1 MKNNIHE
8 DVVDAVRGNKM
19 ANVTK
24 ETNVGLPVSLAVIA
38 GILMI
43 ISGIVFLSMTWYHNT
58 FSGYPMMGMMG
69 GPWNNFMQGFTP
81 WILGISISSIICGGI
96 VLFSGTM
103 MSRNPENARLWGILI
118 LIMSSFG
125 ILSGMGF
132 LIGPILGIIA
142 GVVAI
147 TIKGNNTI
155 K

>member
-1 MKNNIHE
+1 
-8 DVVDAVRGNKM
+8 M

-24 ETNVGLPVSLAVIA
+24 ETNVGLPVALAVIA

-43 ISGIVFLSMTWYHNT
+43 IGGIVFLSMTWYHST

-69 GPWNNFMQGFTP
+69 GMWNNFMQGFTP
-81 WILGISISSIICGGI
+81 WILGLSISSIICGGI

-103 MSRNPENARLWGILI
+103 MSKNPDNVRFWGILI
-118 LIMSSFG
+118 LIMSSMG
-125 ILSGMGF
+125 IIFGMGF

-147 TIKGNNTI
+147 AIKGNNST

>member
-1 MKNNIHE
+1 
-8 DVVDAVRGNKM
+8 M

-24 ETNVGLPVSLAVIA
+24 ESNVGLPVALAVIA
-38 GILMI
+38 GILMVI
-43 ISGIVFLSMTWYHNT
+43 GGIVSLSMTWYHT
-58 FSGYPMMGMMG
+58 AFSGYPMMDMMG
-69 GPWNNFMQGFTP
+69 GAWNTFMQRFTP

-96 VLFSGTM
+96 VLFSSTM
-103 MSRNPENARLWGILI
+103 MSKNPENARLWGILI

-147 TIKGNNTI
+147 SIKRQ
-155 K
+155 